1 MLICL
6 QLSKGAFEA
15 ALKNSVHHIARDY
28 KIVLIG
34 NPVSLHFKLQ
44 TIMTPCKIIPEEEH

>member
-15 ALKNSVHHIARDY
+15 ALKNSVHHIARVY